1 MNSALLQAVID
12 DLVAREERGK
22 TKYNTTMDRDD
33 LSHEEWLQHA
43 YEEALDMALY
53 LKKAMQQTKS
63 YSHDEVQNIVRN
75 AVNATTRASINW
87 FVKEHDIVDKETN
100 EEVTSVKVIKSENQR
115 ELIDYVTEE
124 LANNGIRVKFSDKD
138 STITNGDVL

>member
-1 MNSALLQAVID
+1 MNSELLQAVID

-22 TKYNTTMDRDD
+22 AKYNTTMDRED
-33 LSHEEWLQHA
+33 LTHQEWLQHA

-53 LKKAMQQTKS
+53 LKKSMQTKS
-63 YSHDEVQNIVRN
+63 YSHEEVNNIVRN

-100 EEVTSVKVIKSENQR
+100 EEVTTVKVIESENQR
-115 ELIDYVTEE
+115 ELKDYVTEE
-124 LANNGIRVKFSDKD
+124 LANNGIKVKFSDKD
-138 STITNGDVL
+138 STPTNGDVL